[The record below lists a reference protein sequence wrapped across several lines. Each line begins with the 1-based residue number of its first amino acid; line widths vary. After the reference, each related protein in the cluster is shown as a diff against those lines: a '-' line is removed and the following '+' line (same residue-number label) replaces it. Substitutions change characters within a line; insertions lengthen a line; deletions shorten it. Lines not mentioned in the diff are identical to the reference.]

1 LASQSIF
8 VEDKVKGVIVDL
20 KKGVYSFSTV
30 IGTFNDCFVLRF
42 IDNDLVVNTLD
53 TASLDKPVIV
63 SVQNDQIKI
72 NSFDQVMDKLMVYD
86 LTGRLLYEKD
96 NVDSN
101 EFTISN
107 FSSSEQFLIVQALL
121 KNSEWFT
128 IEIVY

>member
-1 LASQSIF
+1 
-8 VEDKVKGVIVDL
+8 
-20 KKGVYSFSTV
+20 
-30 IGTFNDCFVLRF
+30 
-42 IDNDLVVNTLD
+42 
-53 TASLDKPVIV
+53 
-63 SVQNDQIKI
+63 
-72 NSFDQVMDKLMVYD
+72 MVYD

>member
-20 KKGVYSFSTV
+20 KKGAYSFSTV
-30 IGTFNDCFVLRF
+30 IGTFNDRFVLRF